1 MRLLIIEDDADI
13 AANLYDFLENLSH
26 VVDAA
31 TNGVMGFQLATTQ
44 HWDAILLDV
53 TLPGINGLELCQKLR
68 DEAQQDT
75 PILMLTARD
84 TLEDKVRGFSCGADD
99 YLVKPYALR
108 EVEMRLIALHK
119 RHHGKVAESIR
130 RVGKIVLDMKSLTVE
145 LDGKA
150 VKLPPKCLRI
160 LDLLMQHPNK
170 VFSRVNIES
179 VLWGELQEDSDRLR
193 THMYALRRI
202 LAEHG
207 MKDAIKTVHGLGYKL
222 IEPNAY

>member
-13 AANLYDFLENLSH
+13 AANLYDYLENRGH
-26 VVDAA
+26 VVDVA

-53 TLPGINGLELCQKLR
+53 ALPGMSGLELCQKLR

-75 PILMLTARD
+75 PILMLTAHD
-84 TLEDKVRGFSCGADD
+84 TLEDKIKGFTCGVDD
-99 YLVKPYALR
+99 YLVKPFALQ
-108 EVEMRLIALHK
+108 EVEIRLIALHK
-119 RHHGKVAESIR
+119 RYHGKVADSVR
-130 RVGKIVLDMKSLTVE
+130 RVGDIVLDMKIFSVE
-145 LDGKA
+145 LRGKA

-170 VFSRVNIES
+170 VFSRASIES
-179 VLWGELQEDSDRLR
+179 ALWGELQEDSDTLR
-193 THMYALRRI
+193 THIYALRRT

-207 MKDAIKTVHGLGYKL
+207 MKDAIETVHGLGYKL
-222 IEPNAY
+222 VESNAN